1 VLCDHLQH
9 VDFYA
14 SFGGAF
20 LQQAEGSN
28 NIHINYK
35 ICEIPSETL
44 TIEGTKVVGYG
55 IVFID
60 SVLTESTITLPTP
73 IQDPLTTI
81 VTNSNAEWSLIG
93 HTNLQIHGDLIQ
105 PNSKIIAN
113 GTSQADALLVVDF
126 TSGTCTTGYTIELD
140 EDTIFI
146 NGLEAVKFGD
156 AFKDIQFI
164 MSACDDNVY
173 IKSTKMDASSIE
185 IIGTSGTNT
194 IELGYASAPFED
206 QIHCNVIID
215 GGKGTKDQ
223 LKIHD
228 SSSSLL
234 KDIELRPTLISG
246 IHSSNNNTI
255 SMFSIELID
264 IELGTSPANFTIYS
278 TSKDTSVILAS
289 QSSNDIFTIENG
301 KPIGY
306 ELSCSWCSTLILI
319 SHH

>member
-1 VLCDHLQH
+1 
-9 VDFYA
+9 
-14 SFGGAF
+14 
-20 LQQAEGSN
+20 
-28 NIHINYK
+28 
-35 ICEIPSETL
+35 
-44 TIEGTKVVGYG
+44 
-55 IVFID
+55 
-60 SVLTESTITLPTP
+60 
-73 IQDPLTTI
+73 
-81 VTNSNAEWSLIG
+81 
-93 HTNLQIHGDLIQ
+93 
-105 PNSKIIAN
+105 
-113 GTSQADALLVVDF
+113 
-126 TSGTCTTGYTIELD
+126 
-140 EDTIFI
+140 
-146 NGLEAVKFGD
+146 
-156 AFKDIQFI
+156 